1 MIQSG
6 NLRHRAELQKQSG
19 TSDGAGGEAMT
30 WVRERDI
37 WCHIRSISGSQQ
49 MESMRR
55 DSSISHEITVRYAD
69 DIDTTKRLVY
79 KGKQYRIEAV
89 RNPDELN
96 DRLELIASTGVAT

>member
-6 NLRHRAELQKQSG
+6 NLRHRAELQKQDEV
-19 TSDGAGGEAMT
+19 SDGAGGVILT
-30 WVRERDI
+30 WTRVRDI

-69 DIDTTKRLVY
+69 DVDTNKRIVY
-79 KGKQYRIEAV
+79 KGKMYNIEAV